1 MTFSGSLLTR
11 RSRARILSNA
21 FKLFSLLLCAA
32 GISLRAQ
39 DGQSPAPVRSL
50 IEAEMTFARMASE
63 KGTRDSFLAFLAE
76 DSVVFEPGPRNGRK
90 VWTGHRPSPD
100 VLTWRPAFVTVSQA
114 GDLGYSTG
122 PWEWKKEPSNSK
134 PTAYGQFF
142 SIWQKQKEGAWKV
155 ALDLGVDTPAP
166 IATPDTPE
174 PEAAEPAKRAGDEA
188 TARAELHKTQRAF
201 FAASEKDNGAAV
213 ATYASADVRVYRQ
226 GVFPAIGRDAAR
238 VMLTSDHAPAK
249 FSRAGGKVSGS
260 ADLAY
265 EYGAFAVEHNDF
277 TERGNY
283 VTVWKIS
290 PEGDWKLAIDL
301 RKTAPQAEKKANQ

>member
-122 PWEWKKEPSNSK
+122 PWEWKKEPSNPK

-166 IATPDTPE
+166 SQHPIRRSLRQQSP
-174 PEAAEPAKRAGDEA
+174 RS
-188 TARAELHKTQRAF
+188 ARATKRRRVLNFTRHSGRSSPPPRRTTGQPWPRMRTPMCGCIGRAF
-201 FAASEKDNGAAV
+201 FPRSV
-213 ATYASADVRVYRQ
+213 AMP
-226 GVFPAIGRDAAR
+226 PA
-238 VMLTSDHAPAK
+238 LC
-249 FSRAGGKVSGS
+249 
-260 ADLAY
+260 
-265 EYGAFAVEHNDF
+265 
-277 TERGNY
+277 
-283 VTVWKIS
+283 
-290 PEGDWKLAIDL
+290 
-301 RKTAPQAEKKANQ
+301 